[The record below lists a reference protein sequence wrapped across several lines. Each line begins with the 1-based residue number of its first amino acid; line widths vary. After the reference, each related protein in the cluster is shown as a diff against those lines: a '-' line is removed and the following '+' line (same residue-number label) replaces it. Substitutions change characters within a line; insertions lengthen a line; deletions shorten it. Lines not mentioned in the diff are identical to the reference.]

1 MEPELKPIKIIR
13 SCAMGNRPAVL
24 LVDELDCPCVQAANA
39 GTVETTE
46 KIGEIQ
52 KEEETSYEAHYAE
65 DYCGV
70 SVRCDGGLGRIAWLF
85 RPGKET

>member
-1 MEPELKPIKIIR
+1 VQWETALRFFWLMN
-13 SCAMGNRPAVL
+13 STA
-24 LVDELDCPCVQAANA
+24 PCVQAANA

-70 SVRCDGGLGRIAWLF
+70 SVRCDGGLGHIAWLF